1 MPARPISKSPNQALP
16 PDTSPFKGIKKE
28 ALQFLRD
35 LKENNDRDWFRE
47 RKHVYEEKLR
57 RPVEALLWESAALA
71 RKRGFPLY
79 LKDKNPVTR
88 IYRDIRF
95 SADKTPFHT
104 FLGGTLRGA
113 PPNGA
118 HGEVYL
124 HITFDQPFVAA
135 GYWMPERPF
144 LHAWREQMARNPKEF
159 LRILKALERS
169 KLEWLEGYAL
179 KRMPKGFE
187 PQAGT
192 PLESYFK
199 KQVFIVR
206 ERLTERDIGSQAAT
220 EKIATFALAA
230 RPLLEYGW
238 RFNYTRKRDMLEA

>member
-1 MPARPISKSPNQALP
+1 MAARPIPKTSDQPPSPEAV
-16 PDTSPFKGIKKE
+16 PFKGIYKE
-28 ALQFLRD
+28 AFQFLRD
-35 LKENNDRDWFRE
+35 LKKHNDRDWFRE

-57 RPVEALLWESAALA
+57 RPMEALLRESAALA

-79 LKDKNPVTR
+79 VKDKNPVTR

-113 PPNGA
+113 PPTSA
-118 HGEVYL
+118 HGEVYI
-124 HITFDQPFVAA
+124 HVTFGEPFVAA

-144 LHAWREQMARNPKEF
+144 LQAWREQMTRNPKEF
-159 LRILKALERS
+159 SQVLKALERS

-187 PQAGT
+187 QQAAT

-206 ERLTERDIGSQAAT
+206 ERLTERDIGSPAVVAR
-220 EKIATFALAA
+220 IATFALAA

-238 RFNYTRKRDMLEA
+238 RLNYARKRDMLEE

>member
-1 MPARPISKSPNQALP
+1 MPSLN
-16 PDTSPFKGIKKE
+16 TNPFKGIKKE

-35 LKENNDRDWFRE
+35 LKENNDRDWFRD
-47 RKHVYEEKLR
+47 RKHIYEETLR
-57 RPVEALLWESAALA
+57 HPVESLLRECATLA

-104 FLGGTLRGA
+104 FVGGTLRGA

-124 HITFDQPFVAA
+124 HVTFDEPFVAA

-144 LHAWREQMARNPKEF
+144 LQAWRERMVRNPKEF
-159 LRILKALERS
+159 LQILKALQQS

-187 PQAGT
+187 AQAGT
-192 PLESYFK
+192 RLENYLK

-206 ERLTERDIGSQAAT
+206 ERLTGRDLGSAAAV
-220 EKIATFALAA
+220 EKIAAFALAA

-238 RFNYTRKRDMLEA
+238 RLNYARKRDMLEE

>member
-1 MPARPISKSPNQALP
+1 MPTRPRSGPSDQP
-16 PDTSPFKGIKKE
+16 PFKGISKD
-28 ALQFLRD
+28 AFQFLRD
-35 LKENNDRDWFRE
+35 LKKHNDRDWFRE
-47 RKHVYEEKLR
+47 RKHIYEEKLR
-57 RPVEALLWESAALA
+57 QPVQALLRESAALA
-71 RKRGFPLY
+71 RKRGFALY
-79 LKDKNPVTR
+79 LKDKNPITR

-124 HITFDQPFVAA
+124 HVTFDEPFVAA

-144 LHAWREQMARNPKEF
+144 LHAWRERMVQNPKEF
-159 LRILKALERS
+159 SQILKTLERS

-187 PQAGT
+187 MQAGT
-192 PLESYFK
+192 PLENYLK

-206 ERLTERDIGSQAAT
+206 ERLTERDICSPDAI
-220 EKIATFALAA
+220 ERIAKFAIAA

-238 RFNYTRKRDMLEA
+238 RLNFVRKRDLLEE

>member
-1 MPARPISKSPNQALP
+1 MPARLISELPNQA
-16 PDTSPFKGIKKE
+16 PFKGVTKD

-47 RKHVYEEKLR
+47 RKHIYEEKLR
-57 RPVEALLWESAALA
+57 APVEALLRESAALA

-79 LKDKNPVTR
+79 IKDKNPLTR

-104 FLGGTLRGA
+104 YLGGTLRGA
-113 PPNGA
+113 PPNGLY
-118 HGEVYL
+118 GEVYL
-124 HITFDQPFVAA
+124 HVTFDEPFVAA
-135 GYWMPERPF
+135 GFWLPERPF
-144 LHAWREQMARNPKEF
+144 LQAWRERMAGNPKEF
-159 LRILKALERS
+159 SQVLKALQKS
-169 KLEWLEGYAL
+169 GIEWLDGYAL
-179 KRMPKGFE
+179 KRMPRGFE
-187 PQAGT
+187 PQAGS

-199 KQVFIVR
+199 KQVYIVR
-206 ERLTERDIGSQAAT
+206 ERLSERNLGSAAAV

-238 RFNYTRKRDMLEA
+238 RLNYTRKVDTLEAQVL